1 MYTKKQSLTSAISQS
16 LQTPSGLKK
25 VATNYTKSLLTSTRK
40 HTLTEASYNSG
51 LHVSQFSRFLSDNKE
66 LALNNLNGRVR
77 HRAKH
82 LLKKRRHLTPG
93 SIWRVGILI
102 DATLHN
108 RSSRHIENSQRFNH
122 GNGWVTGHQWT
133 NIALLINN
141 KVVPLPPIAFYTKS
155 YCKKNN
161 LKYRTEHERVLDY
174 LATTNW
180 SEILPGVSNEEIV
193 VLMDSGYDTKKL
205 EEYIQFQGW
214 SFIVSLKS
222 SRGVRTQTQDWQSVS
237 ELFRVTRK
245 IGPWQTTQV
254 SSGRKRQ
261 PVRVRTLSAFLK
273 EVPLG
278 VEIVCLRKSNGD
290 KLFLACSVKGMSA
303 SSIFLA
309 YKLRWK
315 IEIFHKE
322 VKSYLGFEEAGL
334 KKFRSMEAHIYWV
347 YFVYNL
353 LFELFQGEGIMS
365 RLRQVDESLE
375 HERAGKIL
383 KLNARFDGKDAVRN
397 HYYQVKQG
405 VRAV

>member
-66 LALNNLNGRVR
+66 LTLNNLNGRVR

-155 YCKKNN
+155 YCKK
-161 LKYRTEHERVLDY
+161 K
-174 LATTNW
+174 
-180 SEILPGVSNEEIV
+180 
-193 VLMDSGYDTKKL
+193 
-205 EEYIQFQGW
+205 
-214 SFIVSLKS
+214 
-222 SRGVRTQTQDWQSVS
+222 
-237 ELFRVTRK
+237 
-245 IGPWQTTQV
+245 
-254 SSGRKRQ
+254 
-261 PVRVRTLSAFLK
+261 
-273 EVPLG
+273 
-278 VEIVCLRKSNGD
+278 
-290 KLFLACSVKGMSA
+290 
-303 SSIFLA
+303 
-309 YKLRWK
+309 
-315 IEIFHKE
+315 
-322 VKSYLGFEEAGL
+322 
-334 KKFRSMEAHIYWV
+334 
-347 YFVYNL
+347 
-353 LFELFQGEGIMS
+353 
-365 RLRQVDESLE
+365 
-375 HERAGKIL
+375 
-383 KLNARFDGKDAVRN
+383 
-397 HYYQVKQG
+397 
-405 VRAV
+405 